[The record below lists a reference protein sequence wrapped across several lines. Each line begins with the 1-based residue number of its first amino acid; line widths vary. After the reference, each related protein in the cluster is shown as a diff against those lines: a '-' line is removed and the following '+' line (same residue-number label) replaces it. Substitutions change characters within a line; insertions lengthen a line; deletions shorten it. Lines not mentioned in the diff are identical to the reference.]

1 MAVLK
6 PPVDTGLAL
15 DVQTYVAL
23 GLDHAAP
30 EPVNGR
36 SNADILPA
44 LNHPGDAGYHPCP
57 EAYPGAAVPQ
67 GEVTR
72 HAGWEGARVYP
83 GTTRD
88 LFVYTPAELDRTQA
102 ANIIVF
108 NDGVGYLSRRGPVRA
123 GLVLDTLHATKA
135 IAPTIAVFVNS
146 GRPVGSEP
154 SRTSAYD
161 AASMQRSLEYDAL
174 TPDYGRF
181 LLEDVLPFV
190 ESTHGLTITDDPTRR
205 TVCGMSSGGIC
216 ALTVAWH
223 YPDRFARV
231 MSHCGSYTNIR
242 GGHVFPYL
250 VRSTPRKPIRIFLQ
264 SGVNDGATI
273 FGDWPLA
280 NQTMAKAFEY
290 AGYDFRFEFGTGG
303 HTLRHGGALFADALR
318 WLWRTGDDRR

>member
-1 MAVLK
+1 MAALLARID
-6 PPVDTGLAL
+6 PGLAL
-15 DVQTYVAL
+15 DVQTYIAL

-36 SNADILPA
+36 SNADILAA
-44 LNHPGDAGYHPCP
+44 LNHPGDAIYHPCP
-57 EAYPGAAVPQ
+57 EAVPESEIPA

-72 HAGWEGARVYP
+72 HADWEGARIYP

-88 LFVYTPAELDRTQA
+88 LFVYIPAGLDRSRA
-102 ANIIVF
+102 ANLIVF
-108 NDGVGYLSRRGPVRA
+108 NDGVGYLSRRGSVRA
-123 GLVLDTLHATKA
+123 GLVLDTLHAKQA
-135 IAPTIAVFVNS
+135 IEPTVAVFVNP
-146 GRPVGSEP
+146 GRPVD
-154 SRTSAYD
+154 SRPTLTPVYD

-190 ESTHGLTITDDPTRR
+190 ESTHGLSITNDPTRR

-223 YPDRFARV
+223 YPGLFARV

-250 VRSTPRKPIRIFLQ
+250 VRATPRKPIRIFLQ
-264 SGVNDGATI
+264 SGANDAATV

-318 WLWRTGDDRR
+318 WLWRDAGP